1 MEKEIIILSTI
12 ILSFVFNT
20 ITTYFQRREINR
32 LKDELNNIL
41 KDEKRNVLLKSSL
54 MMLVN
59 YYVRIENYE
68 EANRTKKILDKI
80 SNI

>member
-1 MEKEIIILSTI
+1 
-12 ILSFVFNT
+12 
-20 ITTYFQRREINR
+20 
-32 LKDELNNIL
+32 
-41 KDEKRNVLLKSSL
+41 